1 MTPVA
6 VIDDAGRRRAGQRG
20 GLIKLDLTSAMHV
33 AATTPKPKVSKAEAD
48 AARQRRA
55 RRRRR
60 ILVRRIDAFVAAHG
74 AKSHPFTWTATA
86 DEILAKVAWMCNVIS
101 GTQH

>member
-20 GLIKLDLTSAMHV
+20 RLIKLDLTWARHV
-33 AATTPKPKVSKAEAD
+33 AAPTPKRKVSNVEAD
-48 AARQRRA
+48 AARQHHA
-55 RRRRR
+55 RGRRR
-60 ILVRRIDAFVAAHG
+60 ILVRRIDAVVAADN

-86 DEILAKVAWMCNVIS
+86 DEILAKVAKICNVIF